1 MKEIV
6 STMTS
11 KGQLTV
17 PVEVRRT
24 LGLKQGD
31 KVVFQL
37 EGQEVKLAPAGSRLE
52 AGYQSVPALSEPK
65 SWDEIEQTLQE
76 ERAEAYAQK
85 MQEGNA

>member
-31 KVVFQL
+31 KVVFQV
-37 EGQEVKLAPAGSRLE
+37 EGQAVTLAPAGSRLE
-52 AGYQSVPALSEPK
+52 VGYRSVPALAEPRD
-65 SWDEIEQTLQE
+65 WATIAAIVAE
-76 ERAEAYAQK
+76 ERAEAYARQRR
-85 MQEGNA
+85 EGDA